1 VVELAQ
7 LGYFTG
13 RKQTYC
19 NDPCIMLFV
28 VPTLNQGVLMT
39 ENLNVARMAVSLQQ
53 QILYNLNN
61 DRFPQVHYDSSDE
74 ERASHELIIAL
85 GSALAEELER
95 PFKGTD
101 TVVGD
106 HWDYIMTIDAFANNV
121 MFMFEIISEELISVR
136 TDQSWKCDH
145 AAGPVSVNLG
155 IIARASI
162 RWQ

>member
-1 VVELAQ
+1 M
-7 LGYFTG
+7 T
-13 RKQTYC
+13 
-19 NDPCIMLFV
+19 ND
-28 VPTLNQGVLMT
+28 T
-39 ENLNVARMAVSLQQ
+39 ENLNVARMALSLQQ

-61 DRFPQVHYDSSDE
+61 EKSPGASRPVHYDSSDE

-85 GSALAEELER
+85 GTALAEELDR
-95 PFKGTD
+95 PFEGTT

-121 MFMFEIISEELISVR
+121 MFMFEIVADELISVR
-136 TDQSWKCDH
+136 SISGH
-145 AAGPVSVNLG
+145 SVNLG

>member
-1 VVELAQ
+1 
-7 LGYFTG
+7 
-13 RKQTYC
+13 
-19 NDPCIMLFV
+19 
-28 VPTLNQGVLMT
+28 
-39 ENLNVARMAVSLQQ
+39 MALSLQQ

-61 DRFPQVHYDSSDE
+61 DPSHGSSSRPVHYDTSDE

-85 GSALAEELER
+85 GAALAEELDK
-95 PFKGTD
+95 PFEGTD

-121 MFMFEIISEELISVR
+121 MFMFEIIADELISVR
-136 TDQSWKCDH
+136 TDQSWKCDY